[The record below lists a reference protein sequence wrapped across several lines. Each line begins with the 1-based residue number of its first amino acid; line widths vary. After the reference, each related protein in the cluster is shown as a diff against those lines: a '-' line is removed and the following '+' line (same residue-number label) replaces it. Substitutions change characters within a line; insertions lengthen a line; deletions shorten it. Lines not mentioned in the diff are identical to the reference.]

1 MDTVRLKIQLNLPQN
16 NPYFRER
23 VKVRDLGLHTPISGS
38 RFVYSNQTWRKE
50 RTNQGIYTPKYWI
63 EQDYVNPNITFLVLE
78 FSVPKLLFGENLTEL
93 KDEHFPLVVEK
104 LQSFLQEISL
114 YFTRTQIENFTP
126 ILFAVGKNLDIT
138 NFCSCDT
145 AIHALSPFNNRFRSE
160 HRIIQFNGNSGKE
173 LYFNNK
179 STTFKVYEKILE
191 MIANATT
198 REERKL
204 VDAWVGHSKS
214 KYGKEKVLAVEVL
227 RFELTL
233 KTKATIN
240 QAMKKYGVILPTFQN
255 IFKKEIWDELVQKE
269 VGDIFNQP
277 LSNFIFLAT
286 LQKPIIDA
294 FLDKNYKSIRAKDM
308 ARGILQSLQEKGL
321 AKTKRYYMQNYSRQT
336 WYNHMERLNK
346 LERTTDFSSIK
357 NITSLEIHSYIL
369 KEFKINQNIQTKLA
383 I

>member
-1 MDTVRLKIQLNLPQN
+1 
-16 NPYFRER
+16 
-23 VKVRDLGLHTPISGS
+23 
-38 RFVYSNQTWRKE
+38 
-50 RTNQGIYTPKYWI
+50 
-63 EQDYVNPNITFLVLE
+63 
-78 FSVPKLLFGENLTEL
+78 
-93 KDEHFPLVVEK
+93 
-104 LQSFLQEISL
+104 
-114 YFTRTQIENFTP
+114 
-126 ILFAVGKNLDIT
+126 
-138 NFCSCDT
+138 
-145 AIHALSPFNNRFRSE
+145 
-160 HRIIQFNGNSGKE
+160 
-173 LYFNNK
+173 
-179 STTFKVYEKILE
+179 

-233 KTKATIN
+233 KTKAPIN

-357 NITSLEIHSYIL
+357 NITSLEIHSHIL